1 MNEGETTTADDGTFM
16 VDMPMLMP
24 KDLGLRPMFYHFVV
38 EADVT
43 DMGGETHSGTLS
55 LPLSNKPTALTCDI
69 PEQVR
74 KDQLPPL
81 TFYRRN
87 AAGKEIAGTVKY
99 RIDGGKWNECA
110 ANVQCPKFKV
120 QSGEHRLEA
129 ICEQDTLDVK
139 FVVFGLDDKKPA
151 TQTNDWFY
159 VSHTQFPN
167 DGTPI
172 TLQVGSS
179 APDLYIFYAIYADN
193 KVIEQGEVKKNGE
206 LINRQFK
213 YKEEY
218 GNGLLLSY
226 AWKIQNPDGTP
237 ADASLMA
244 VLYDKSLD
252 QIKSHQWNLSP
263 VNYLPMPSTS
273 WRFHQQQQVYWM
285 GSQHYQSPLKVNDM
299 VFSRFDDSVY
309 PYYRYIRVRGARA
322 MMKAKASGIGAYAA
336 NDAVMESTAM
346 TSAVAKEEAAD
357 EAKLVVEDK
366 EEISEQVQV
375 RERSAVRMAM
385 S

>member
-1 MNEGETTTADDGTFM
+1 M
-16 VDMPMLMP
+16 
-24 KDLGLRPMFYHFVV
+24 
-38 EADVT
+38 
-43 DMGGETHSGTLS
+43 
-55 LPLSNKPTALTCDI
+55 
-69 PEQVR
+69 
-74 KDQLPPL
+74 
-81 TFYRRN
+81 
-87 AAGKEIAGTVKY
+87 
-99 RIDGGKWNECA
+99 
-110 ANVQCPKFKV
+110 
-120 QSGEHRLEA
+120 
-129 ICEQDTLDVK
+129 
-139 FVVFGLDDKKPA
+139 
-151 TQTNDWFY
+151 
-159 VSHTQFPN
+159 SHTQFPN

-226 AWKIQNPDGTP
+226 AWMKEGVCYSHQQTIKRPMPDKKLRLSWETFRDRLTPGQQEEWSLKIQNPDGTP

-263 VNYLPMPSTS
+263 VNYLPIPSTS

-299 VFSRFDDSVY
+299 VFSRFNDSVY

-357 EAKLVVEDK
+357 EAKMVVEDQ
-366 EEISEQVQV
+366 EETSEQVQV
-375 RERSAVRMAM
+375 RENLNETAFYYPMLATDKDGNVVMK
-385 S
+385 